1 MIGNGFGILY
11 LGDLDLWRSAPK
23 IKWVHLLTKMD
34 VWTKF
39 EKGRSRRSGV
49 IDQKRNGYRLT
60 DRPTDMC
67 KAICPLFFEGDNKVS
82 PQRADFEFYTLP
94 PQTKF
99 ILSGQFR
106 GTASVQSR
114 WLSPKPSTR
123 QTAEGQAL
131 WLSPKPSTRQTAEG
145 QALWLSPKPST
156 RQTAEGQAL
165 WSAMADY
172 RTHCICMYRTHFS
185 PQIIVFYITLRAFC
199 AVWTLIWTMK
209 AKVLGKF

>member
-1 MIGNGFGILY
+1 MRYKETEGVLQLLIGNGFGILY

-23 IKWVHLLTKMD
+23 IKWVHLLIKMD

-49 IDQKRNGYRLT
+49 IDQKRKGYRLT

-82 PQRADFEFYTLP
+82 PQRADFEFSTLP

-106 GTASVQSR
+106 GTASLQSR

-123 QTAEGQAL
+123 QTAEGQ
-131 WLSPKPSTRQTAEG
+131 G
-145 QALWLSPKPST
+145 
-156 RQTAEGQAL
+156 L

-185 PQIIVFYITLRAFC
+185 PQIIVFYITLSAFC

>member
-23 IKWVHLLTKMD
+23 IKWVHLLSKMD

-82 PQRADFEFYTLP
+82 PQRADFEFSTLP

-123 QTAEGQAL
+123 QTAEGQV
-131 WLSPKPSTRQTAEG
+131 
-145 QALWLSPKPST
+145 
-156 RQTAEGQAL
+156 L

>member
-23 IKWVHLLTKMD
+23 IKWVHLLSKMD

-82 PQRADFEFYTLP
+82 PQRADFEFSTLP

-131 WLSPKPSTRQTAEG
+131 WLSPKPSTRQTAKG
-145 QALWLSPKPST
+145 QV
-156 RQTAEGQAL
+156 L

-172 RTHCICMYRTHFS
+172 RTHCICMCRTHFS
-185 PQIIVFYITLRAFC
+185 PQIIVFFITLRAFC